1 MTVQNHK
8 YNFSIKRE
16 KRKLACFSERE
27 KNRPKVNGKEFDGMH
42 GLNTYDYGARQ
53 YNPITARWDRV
64 DPLAEKYYP
73 YSPYMYCLV
82 NPMNAI
88 DPDGR
93 EIWIHYVD
101 EEGISQSFQY
111 SAGMTCMV
119 DNSTVK
125 TLVSNLNEM
134 HSNQD
139 GATVLDAIIGS
150 KTKYGIRQTNTHA
163 EEGEGYFD
171 PSTNTMS
178 IYDANNTL
186 TFAEETFHLYQYVN
200 NQGGKTSV
208 NEVDAK
214 LFSAKMNFEIDEWFM
229 ANNGSYAKKIAGMG
243 DTSYPDNMSQLLFD
257 GYEEGLYKSAVD
269 NFLDGSLGGSIYK
282 MNDYT
287 RGKIMPNPLIK
298 EFLPAK

>member
-1 MTVQNHK
+1 MTLQNHK

-42 GLNTYDYGARQ
+42 GLDSYDYGARQ

-73 YSPYMYCLV
+73 HSPYMYCLG

-214 LFSAKMNFEIDEWFM
+214 LFNAKMNFEIDEWFM
-229 ANNGSYAKKIAGMG
+229 ANNGSYAKK
-243 DTSYPDNMSQLLFD
+243 
-257 GYEEGLYKSAVD
+257 
-269 NFLDGSLGGSIYK
+269 
-282 MNDYT
+282 
-287 RGKIMPNPLIK
+287 
-298 EFLPAK
+298 